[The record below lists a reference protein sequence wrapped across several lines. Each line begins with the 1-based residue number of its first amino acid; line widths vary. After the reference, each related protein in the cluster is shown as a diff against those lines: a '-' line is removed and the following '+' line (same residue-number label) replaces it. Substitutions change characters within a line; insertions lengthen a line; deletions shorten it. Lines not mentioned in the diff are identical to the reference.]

1 MAASIKVEGL
11 KDLEKSLMALDKYTS
26 RKSVARK
33 VLKKAAQPIADDMNR
48 LAPDDPNTSEGLNTS
63 YSVSTKLNKRQRKAA
78 KKHKSDVEVYAGTN
92 DPAGIQQEF
101 GNVNHQA
108 QPHARPAWDKNKR
121 KSLEIIK
128 DDLGDE
134 IVKAVA
140 RQAKRKAKAAK

>member
-11 KDLEKSLMALDKYTS
+11 KDLEKALMALDKHTT
-26 RKSVARK
+26 RRSVARK

-48 LAPDDPNTSEGLNTS
+48 LAPSDPNTSEGLNTS

-92 DPAGIQQEF
+92 DPAGLQQEF

-121 KSLEIIK
+121 NSLEIIK
-128 DDLGDE
+128 DGLSEE
-134 IVKAVA
+134 ISKSVA
-140 RQAKRKAKAAK
+140 RQEKKKAKAAK